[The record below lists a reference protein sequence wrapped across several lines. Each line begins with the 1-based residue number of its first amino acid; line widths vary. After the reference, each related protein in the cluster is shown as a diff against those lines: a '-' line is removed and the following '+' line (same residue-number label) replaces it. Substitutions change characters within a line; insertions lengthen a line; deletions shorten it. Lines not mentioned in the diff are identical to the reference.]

1 MDSRP
6 PGLGPRVMEGPQ
18 SSGATPC
25 AIVEVP
31 SGRQGKPAPIS
42 IESASASY
50 CRLDWDRSKT
60 RLFLNL
66 SGVGFSVNLIKFWVI
81 YVHVCMYAY

>member
-50 CRLDWDRSKT
+50 CGLTGT
-60 RLFLNL
+60 RLAGYFLICRVL
-66 SGVGFSVNLIKFWVI
+66 GFL
-81 YVHVCMYAY
+81 